1 MKNREEFLMLRQ
13 GFVAVEEGA
22 VTFLVAVRNRNQDG
36 TILRGKWL

>member
-13 GFVAVEEGA
+13 GFVAVEEGV